1 MSNVAN
7 VTCVA
12 AGLLK
17 SIKSLLHGIQMLAM
31 FWTKDRRY
39 TYDKGNCSPCGP
51 FCTSCNAAG
60 PGKCDTCEGLSD
72 ESKHLHIIASY
83 WFLQLLPFWIPLAY
97 DRMKRSHQ
105 DFPKSCPRRRNIF
118 CHEKFH
124 VREMRRELPDMLLC
138 HRRRVSWFQCVERE
152 YFWVS
157 QSVRSKRLQVSANA
171 MWQCARMHV
180 TCVYN
185 HFVNCPVKVYL
196 LHSWICVRR
205 EEQEGVSK
213 GNRSDG
219 SQWPGKKTSAGLW
232 GVWLKWCWTL
242 RCVEHVFCSH
252 LLTMLQ
258 HVQN

>member
-1 MSNVAN
+1 MTKEIAHPVDHFALPAMQQVLAN
-7 VTCVA
+7 VTRVKA
-12 AGLLK
+12 SVTNQSISIPLVPSTATLL
-17 SIKSLLHGIQMLAM
+17 
-31 FWTKDRRY
+31 DV
-39 TYDKGNCSPCGP
+39 
-51 FCTSCNAAG
+51 
-60 PGKCDTCEGLSD
+60 
-72 ESKHLHIIASY
+72 
-83 WFLQLLPFWIPLAY
+83 IPLAY

-105 DFPKSCPRRRNIF
+105 DLPKSCPRRRNIF

-252 LLTMLQ
+252 LWTMLQ